1 MIVRGWTNI
10 LRDIFL
16 ASTVSRRD
24 SHPPSSSA
32 TSEYLLYS
40 ACPPS
45 TSAMDLWIFRKT
57 AMMLTV
63 FSAKK
68 FSASLSVSSLVFV
81 PNVRYVTKLGKKLV
95 PRLPNPSTQ
104 VTTSKKYL
112 ILSLKAWRWREHTCS
127 FLRKSPMAAFPRD
140 SIFVLSRHT
149 IMSGLPSPPV
159 VRLMLTRP
167 GAFSRR
173 TRRITYRACMWAC
186 PWLTKV
192 GGRKVPLLA

>member
-1 MIVRGWTNI
+1 MYRRNIPPSCLIIVELDFCTYAPIHYYSPPSPMIVRGWTNI

-45 TSAMDLWIFRKT
+45 TSAMDLWIFRKM

-81 PNVRYVTKLGKKLV
+81 PNVQYVTKLGKKLV
-95 PRLPNPSTQ
+95 PRL
-104 VTTSKKYL
+104 
-112 ILSLKAWRWREHTCS
+112 
-127 FLRKSPMAAFPRD
+127 
-140 SIFVLSRHT
+140 
-149 IMSGLPSPPV
+149 
-159 VRLMLTRP
+159 
-167 GAFSRR
+167 
-173 TRRITYRACMWAC
+173 
-186 PWLTKV
+186 TK
-192 GGRKVPLLA
+192 P